1 MFSSKQERPGKKA
14 MKAGQ
19 QQTGNESTGLGFGG
33 GWTRVMVQNEG
44 GRWDRWWVGGWARS
58 AGGGGAAGGASRT
71 VQPRAGRP
79 RYGCSASEVAAS
91 LAYTAA
97 AVAGAAAVRSV
108 DSLASCSLKPRL
120 QGVGRWVGGGG
131 GWVVGGGG
139 QGRFRSGGQG
149 VIQLQQSATS
159 VHRPAGRPASC
170 CLSHRQPR
178 RQKPP
183 TADSLGARLAC
194 PAHAER
200 FVAFHTQQGTVRQA
214 ATHLERDSL
223 AQLRMAR
230 CRPCSRSAAV

>member
-58 AGGGGAAGGASRT
+58 AGGGSAAGGASRT

-97 AVAGAAAVRSV
+97 AVAGAAAVRSA

-120 QGVGRWVGGGG
+120 QGVGRWVGGGAKG
-131 GWVVGGGG
+131 G
-139 QGRFRSGGQG
+139 SG
-149 VIQLQQSATS
+149 V
-159 VHRPAGRPASC
+159 AGR
-170 CLSHRQPR
+170 
-178 RQKPP
+178 
-183 TADSLGARLAC
+183 G
-194 PAHAER
+194 
-200 FVAFHTQQGTVRQA
+200 
-214 ATHLERDSL
+214 
-223 AQLRMAR
+223 
-230 CRPCSRSAAV
+230 